1 MEIRVHIPMSA
12 IGTAPIRTGWLTPTR
27 LLFLRQAKQA
37 EQIGVWLRT
46 PAQLR
51 RLLGTF
57 GRERQLTLVGGAIL
71 RVLAGNAPRFHYS
84 VVQDRFCH
92 TSGTTILCTGR
103 DKSDRNTLLAT
114 WDLGEHPLRMLRRLA
129 DARRLL
135 TLPVEVA
142 AEFLYRP
149 APSLAPPQVLVS
161 CTVGGPEERPDMSL
175 MGGCNYHC
183 PIAVAI
189 GTEYLHCVFDHRVYD
204 YSDERVFG
212 ESLLKELAA

>member
-12 IGTAPIRTGWLTPTR
+12 IGTAPIPDGWMTPTR
-27 LLFLRQAKQA
+27 MLFLRQAKAA
-37 EQIGVWLRT
+37 EQIGIWLRT
-46 PAQLR
+46 PAHLKE
-51 RLLGTF
+51 LLGTF
-57 GRERQLTLVGGAIL
+57 GRERQLTLVGGAVL
-71 RVLAGNAPRFHYS
+71 RTLLANAPRFHFS
-84 VVQDRFCH
+84 VVQGEFCR
-92 TSGTTILCTGR
+92 TTGTTILCTGR
-103 DKSDRNTLLAT
+103 DKADRNTLLAT
-114 WDLGEHPLRMLRRLA
+114 WDAGEHPLRMLRRLA

-135 TLPVEVA
+135 TLPPAVA

-149 APSLAPPQVLVS
+149 APNLAPPQVLLS

-189 GTEYLHCVFDHRVYD
+189 GSEYLHCVFDHRVYD
-204 YSDERVFG
+204 YSDEKVFG